1 MKKPGNQN
9 ICDNVIEK
17 KQDPFP
23 TLDFC
28 RAGMEQRYRCLVVNT
43 QQILDQRIQLSNQ
56 LMGDLAGAEYNQ
68 CIFQTSLEDANGVEQ
83 TVRSNGQIAQES

>member
-1 MKKPGNQN
+1 M
-9 ICDNVIEK
+9 IEK

-23 TLDFC
+23 TLDVC
-28 RAGMEQRYRCLVVNT
+28 HAGMEQRYRCLVVNA

-56 LMGDLAGAEYNQ
+56 LMGDLAGAEYDQ
-68 CIFQTSLEDANGVEQ
+68 CIFQTSMENANGVQQ